1 MCSIELDVFG
11 FSVKDLQTNHMILH
25 DNSGRDLYT
34 FPLAAAPLVI
44 SYHVVTAC
52 PLENLIALASL

>member
-1 MCSIELDVFG
+1 MCSIEFDVFG
-11 FSVKDLQTNHMILH
+11 FSIKDLQTNHMILH
-25 DNSGRDLYT
+25 DNSGYLYT
-34 FPLAAAPLVI
+34 FSLAAAPLVI